1 MKHAP
6 FRKRAGSG
14 SMPYYVPMNRN
25 RQRTKSESTNDAH
38 AAPNRSDHDS
48 MDCDDKGLI
57 MDIEAT
63 PGHMHHVSSNP
74 TFNKIKNSQLKK
86 SKSLESLLLPFGK
99 LPQEKEKLAAAT
111 ASNTLEFPT
120 LLNRIQ
126 RLKFNE

>member
-25 RQRTKSESTNDAH
+25 RQRTKSESTDAH
-38 AAPNRSDHDS
+38 AAPNRADHDS

-86 SKSLESLLLPFGK
+86 SKSLESILLQMPE
-99 LPQEKEKLAAAT
+99 EKEKLAAAV